1 MNPNEV
7 IVNSNGAV
15 AEIIRC
21 VNFSAVK
28 HKNQRRKDPEK
39 TPYINHPIGVA
50 NILTQEAGIIDL
62 QVIQAALLHDTV
74 EDTDTTYEELVTE
87 FGKDVADLVMEVTD
101 DKSLPKEER
110 KKQQIVHSSVTSH
123 KAKLVKLADKLYNLR
138 DLNRA
143 TPRGWTEDRV
153 YEYFQWAADV
163 VRGMRGTNKALEDS
177 LNVLFEERNISFL

>member
-1 MNPNEV
+1 
-7 IVNSNGAV
+7 
-15 AEIIRC
+15 
-21 VNFSAVK
+21 
-28 HKNQRRKDPEK
+28 
-39 TPYINHPIGVA
+39 
-50 NILTQEAGIIDL
+50 
-62 QVIQAALLHDTV
+62 
-74 EDTDTTYEELVTE
+74 
-87 FGKDVADLVMEVTD
+87 MEVTD